1 MDASVPGETAQH
13 GLAGSGRFGGFPS
26 AAAGWNCCGSGSGR
40 RRLDTFGRAPLAVG
54 TAVHGVVSQLIGCLV
69 LMAESMADFEAIQLC
84 DAATRLFPEGAQIGR
99 IYLVFALNLLHHE
112 FGIGNYPQ
120 AAVAMVEHPLQTA
133 EQTGIFS
140 VVIGAIAEKL
150 GQFCE
155 DDASLI
161 LEQGSIAGRPGIA
174 AGSAITVGDDPAGLA
189 GGSCFVGKEA
199 CGGTDHPDKFT
210 ASGERFW
217 EGCLRLQQAFRLSR
231 CSYPDSGVRNNM
243 SSSDAIVLAG
253 EGRRRPSP
261 FSLGLTETAAISAV
275 KSTVMIP
282 NVAAQ
287 PGTRTKLTAEQMDAR
302 QQQRA
307 EDDELIRAAQ
317 KGDRQAFDSLVRRY
331 DRSVLRLALHML
343 GNEQDAQDVHQEA
356 FLKAYRHLSNFRFE
370 CSFYTW
376 LYRIVT
382 NLCLDQLRRRKSR
395 REDPATALDGTG
407 DEIDLLANLTDG
419 RASANPARELER
431 KTMHSAIQGALEEL
445 TPRERTVFELKHYQ
459 GLKLRT
465 IGEMLST
472 TEETAKNTLFRAT
485 RKLRARL
492 ADAR

>member
-1 MDASVPGETAQH
+1 LNTLGWGS
-13 GLAGSGRFGGFPS
+13 LA
-26 AAAGWNCCGSGSGR
+26 
-40 RRLDTFGRAPLAVG
+40 LG
-54 TAVHGVVSQLIGCLV
+54 TAVHGVVRKLIGCLV
-69 LMAESMADFEAIQLC
+69 LVAQGMADFEAIELC
-84 DAATRLFPEGAQIGR
+84 NAPPRLFPKRTQIGR
-99 IYLVFALNLLHHE
+99 IHLIFALDLFDHE
-112 FGIGNYPQ
+112 FRVGDRAQ
-120 AAVAMVEHPLQTA
+120 AAVAVIECPLQAA
-133 EQTGIFS
+133 EQAGVFGI
-140 VVIGAIAEKL
+140 VVGAIAKKL
-150 GQFCE
+150 GKLRQ
-155 DDASLI
+155 DDSSLI
-161 LEQGSIAGRPGIA
+161 LKQSAIAGWAGIA
-174 AGSAITVGDDPAGLA
+174 AGSAITVGDDPTSLA
-189 GGSCFVGKEA
+189 ARSCFVGKEVW
-199 CGGTDHPDKFT
+199 GRSNHRDKFT
-210 ASGERFW
+210 ASGESFRR
-217 EGCLRLQQAFRLSR
+217 GCLRLQQAIRLSR

-253 EGRRRPSP
+253 EVRRRPSP
-261 FSLGLTETAAISAV
+261 FSLGLTETAAIGAV

-317 KGDRQAFDSLVRRY
+317 KGDRQAFDALVRRY

-343 GNEQDAQDVHQEA
+343 SNEQDAQDVHQEA
-356 FLKAYRHLSNFRFE
+356 FLKAYRHLANFRFE

-395 REDPATALDGTG
+395 REDPSTALDGTG

-431 KTMHSAIQGALEEL
+431 KTMNSAIQDALDEL